1 VRVPHVIPYQG
12 SKRSLTDRILAKI
25 RFNVEGRLY
34 EPFAG
39 SAALTLAAAND
50 RISDTFIVGDKYP
63 PLMKLWELIIEDP
76 NQVCQKYREIWINQ
90 LENPKKYYLQI
101 RDEFNLDGDPV
112 KFLYLIARCV
122 KNSIRF
128 NALGEFNQSPDNR
141 RLGRKPA
148 KMAAEIQ
155 LASVLLKGKV
165 VLRTGDFMEV
175 LHDATAE
182 DIVYLDPPWQ
192 GTSNN
197 RDPRY
202 AHLLDFDF
210 LVESLHELN
219 SRNIP
224 FLLSFDGSCGGKE
237 YGNAL
242 PKSLELRKIS
252 LNAGRSSQATLLGRD
267 EKTIESLYL
276 SPMLV
281 KKNEAYQPK
290 AYQQLSMFH

>member
-1 VRVPHVIPYQG
+1 MR
-12 SKRSLTDRILAKI
+12 
-25 RFNVEGRLY
+25 
-34 EPFAG
+34 
-39 SAALTLAAAND
+39 
-50 RISDTFIVGDKYP
+50 
-63 PLMKLWELIIEDP
+63 LWELIIKEP
-76 NQVCQKYREIWINQ
+76 KYVSQKYKDLWINQ
-90 LENPKKYYLQI
+90 LANPKEYFFTI
-101 RDEFNLDGDPV
+101 REEFNVDCDPV
-112 KFLYLIARCV
+112 KLLYLIGRCV

-155 LASVLLKGKV
+155 LASALLKGKV

-242 PKSLELRKIS
+242 PKALELRKIS

-276 SPMLV
+276 SPMLIEM
-281 KKNEAYQPK
+281 NASYQPK
-290 AYQQLSMFH
+290 SYQQLRIFH